1 MKVQVKLPNVQLID
15 YQYFFNAIAEGICPA
30 SEIFF
35 TGINC
40 IVGKQIKVLG
50 LIAVSACQDKLPSS
64 SETIQS
70 GVSFSKCSVTDQSH
84 VDQCEV
90 AQPSIQYPAS
100 DVMLDQQVEEF
111 SLPYKLTDEDRRL
124 MEKLLGDLPK
134 LHYPLSEKDVTKFME
149 AYSAHPNRPAWEPLL
164 VTAAHVEK
172 LKENQ
177 QNARY
182 HHQKLLLEELALGRL
197 TAVNANHIPAKTLAP
212 GVFIPRKEAIAYLNR
227 YGISHGNSEF
237 DDALSF
243 DIKISEAK
251 PRKVGVPKFTA
262 QQKKELVKFHKNLK
276 DKKDGK
282 HTAKTAEKFKTSDT
296 TVKKFAREA
305 EQEAKIVESALS
317 NRVVKHR

>member
-84 VDQCEV
+84 VNQCEV

-134 LHYPLSEKDVTKFME
+134 LHYPLSEKDVTKFLE

-164 VTAAHVEK
+164 VNAAHVEK
-172 LKENQ
+172 LKAERHK
-177 QNARY
+177 AMVL
-182 HHQKLLLEELALGRL
+182 HQKALLEELAIGRL

-212 GVFIPRKEAIAYLNR
+212 GVFIPRKEAIAYLDR
-227 YGISHGNSEF
+227 CGMSHGDFEF
-237 DDALSF
+237 DDAFHSH
-243 DIKISEAK
+243 IKISEVK
-251 PRKVGVPKFTA
+251 PRTVGIPIFTV
-262 QQKKELVKFHKNLK
+262 QKKKELVEFHRCLK
-276 DKKDGK
+276 GKKDRK
-282 HTAKTAEKFKTSDT
+282 PTAKTAEKFKTST
-296 TVKKFAREA
+296 STVRKFVRAAKKEEEDLKNAVSGA
-305 EQEAKIVESALS
+305 
-317 NRVVKHR
+317 VKPR